1 MQNSQMD
8 FPVFG
13 RMLHRLQYYWEMDDL
28 KQQNRTS
35 IIPSSPTKNGK
46 KKKRVQ
52 YSNVCS
58 VVLIPTRQE
67 FKNAGL
73 DLWYKRG
80 EYCYGYDDNEE
91 YMEKDPE
98 NRL

>member
-1 MQNSQMD
+1 ME
-8 FPVFG
+8 FPVFE
-13 RMLHRLQYYWEMDDL
+13 RMFNRLQYYWEMDDL
-28 KQQNRTS
+28 KQEIKKSTT
-35 IIPSSPTKNGK
+35 PSSPKKDGK
-46 KKKRVQ
+46 KKKKVQ

-80 EYCYGYDDNEE
+80 EYFNGYDDTEDQI
-91 YMEKDPE
+91 EKFSE
-98 NRL
+98 NRI